1 MTEFGFIESIKRAF
15 EAIPSHGF
23 EGIGDDCAV
32 LPLNDGTAL
41 VFTTDLLVEGVHF
54 LRTAASAAEIGA
66 KSLAVNLSDVAAMGA
81 SPVASMLS
89 IALTDETVG
98 SWADEFMEGYRRLS
112 ERFSVPL
119 IGGDTSKS
127 KSGVTINITAVGR
140 APLQNIKRRSAAR
153 KGDVIM
159 VGGELGA
166 SAEGLKDILNGQF
179 ETENAHIHK
188 NTFPQTEE
196 GAWLGS
202 RKEVHAMMDISD
214 GLASDLGHILKA
226 SAAGAVIDIERIP
239 AVSDIRTAV
248 CGGEDYKLLFTVA
261 DERAELLA
269 DDFFKKFG
277 YAPFVIGRITDSENH
292 VVEWR
297 EKGEQIIPDWSGF
310 SHF

>member
-98 SWADEFMEGYRRLS
+98 SWADEFMEGYRGLS

-127 KSGVTINITAVGR
+127 KSGVMINITAVGR

-166 SAEGLKDILNGQF
+166 SAEGLKDILNGRF
-179 ETENAHIHK
+179 ETENAYIHK
-188 NTFPQTEE
+188 NTLPQTEE

-202 RKEVHAMMDISD
+202 REEVHAMMDLSD

-261 DERAELLA
+261 AERAELLA